1 MSSLLIHSESDDNS
15 SSLSSSDEEQE
26 LQQEV
31 ANQQQQV
38 IEEEE
43 EGDIYKEPKIPLST
57 SIFLEKLPKP
67 QQEQLNQQIEE
78 QQQRSQQ
85 LPIQRDSSEDKK
97 KNENE
102 SIVAKPQP
110 PAIDE
115 EEVTKITIR
124 FQPIGSTPHIQ
135 PKVFKISSTST
146 IATINKFLIKKL
158 KTKLLIYIYIQNSF
172 LPNPDEK
179 IIDLF
184 NLFKTNNELII
195 SYCNTIAFG

>member
-1 MSSLLIHSESDDNS
+1 MSSLLIHSESDDDS

-31 ANQQQQV
+31 ANQQQLL
-38 IEEEE
+38 IEEE
-43 EGDIYKEPKIPLST
+43 EGDIYNEPKIPLST

-78 QQQRSQQ
+78 QQQRNHQ
-85 LPIQRDSSEDKK
+85 LSSQRDSSEDKK
-97 KNENE
+97 KNDND
-102 SIVAKPQP
+102 SKNTTIAKPTE
-110 PAIDE
+110 E

-158 KTKLLIYIYIQNSF
+158 KTKSLIYIYIQNSF
-172 LPNPDEK
+172 SPNPDEK